1 MEIRNFPGRGF
12 ALGTTKPVGNPTG
25 VAATPKTPVDS
36 GFNIAESVDIS
47 TLGAPN
53 YDQTVV
59 TEPKN
64 QVVVATPEAPAAP
77 LPFTPDLNAPLTM
90 GLDDGPAALGLGNAN
105 FSGASIRF
113 TPVSEPSA
121 SGPLTSF
128 ADLEPTYMGEIRVLE
143 SRYPG
148 VADKLKAFE
157 IQAAEK
163 GYCPI
168 GSKSVEAALLGSPPW
183 PTTEYGDARAN
194 IGTKA
199 RELQTANSELNT
211 SDATKYDFDKAT
223 VASEKLMETLDGLFP
238 SKEMPDLAI
247 STRAKAP
254 KSLSNKMDKMLK
266 LDPEY
271 TLAHLTDTVGARID
285 APDLKSM
292 GEVATRLEKLYE
304 GKIVAKSDYVSKPG
318 DNGYRAIHYIIDIG
332 GRMAEIQTST
342 QSLRTADLAT
352 HDTVY
357 KAEFPVSPE
366 TSKELST
373 AADRIMF
380 LECLKA
386 TKGSDGG
393 T

>member
-12 ALGTTKPVGNPTG
+12 TLGPTKTVGNSTG
-25 VAATPKTPVDS
+25 VTTTPKTPVDS
-36 GFNIAESVDIS
+36 GLNIAESVDLSIHVP
-47 TLGAPN
+47 LKDGQPL
-53 YDQTVV
+53 V

-64 QVVVATPEAPAAP
+64 EVIDETPKTPANPITITPAPN
-77 LPFTPDLNAPLTM
+77 FNGPLTI
-90 GLDDGPAALGLGNAN
+90 GLQDSLPGLNTLP
-105 FSGASIRF
+105 GASIRF
-113 TPVSEPSA
+113 TPTSEPSA
-121 SGPLTSF
+121 NGPLVSF

-157 IQAAEK
+157 IEAAEK

-168 GSKSVEAALLGSPPW
+168 GSKPVEAALLESPPW
-183 PTTEYGDARAN
+183 PTTEYGNARAN
-194 IGTKA
+194 IGAKA
-199 RELQTANSELNT
+199 KELQAANSDLNT
-211 SDATKYDFDKAT
+211 GDATKYDFDKAT

-254 KSLSNKMDKMLK
+254 KSLSNKMAKMLK

-304 GKIVAKSDYVSKPG
+304 GKIVAKSDYVTNPG

-366 TSKELST
+366 SSKELST